1 MRYVMVESSVEV
13 HYCLLVAILVT
24 NSERHGTS
32 HAKGEVDARL
42 QAIAESE
49 IDFLNGIKR
58 YL

>member
-1 MRYVMVESSVEV
+1 MVESSVEV

-24 NSERHGTS
+24 NSERRGTS